1 MHLILH
7 QLLLDDLLVLYH
19 PNLSMLLARYLA
31 QYVKCHFQSF
41 LIVLLLGLLLILDL
55 LFLGLSF
62 LMIVFVIMTDSIFE
76 LFSFIHFLKLFR
88 LVRLLLE
95 YRLFFVKELQPD
107 NFKQN

>member
-1 MHLILH
+1 
-7 QLLLDDLLVLYH
+7 V
-19 PNLSMLLARYLA
+19 
-31 QYVKCHFQSF
+31 
-41 LIVLLLGLLLILDL
+41 
-55 LFLGLSF
+55 
-62 LMIVFVIMTDSIFE
+62 TDSTSE